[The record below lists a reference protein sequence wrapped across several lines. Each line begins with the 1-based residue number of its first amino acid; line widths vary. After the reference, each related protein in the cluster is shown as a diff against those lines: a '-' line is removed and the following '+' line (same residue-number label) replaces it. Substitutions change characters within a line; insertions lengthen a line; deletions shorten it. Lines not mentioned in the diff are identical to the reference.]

1 VNLTDLFFAVVI
13 LSVGI
18 ASLRRYRQWK
28 RRRYIA
34 ARLTAFRTM
43 GDNE

>member
-1 VNLTDLFFAVVI
+1 MNLLDAVLGVVI
-13 LSVGI
+13 FAVGI